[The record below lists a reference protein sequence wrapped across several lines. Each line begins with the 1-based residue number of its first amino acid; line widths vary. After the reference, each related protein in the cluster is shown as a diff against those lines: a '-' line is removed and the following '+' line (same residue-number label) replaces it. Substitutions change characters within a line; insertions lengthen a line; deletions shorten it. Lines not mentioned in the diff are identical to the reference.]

1 MCNSVCR
8 GQNSGE
14 RIKLYKWHLLEHEIQ
29 FKNTLKVNAHGKK
42 NKYLGHGDWNPV
54 INQTNWYTK
63 YRGNFKFRKKM
74 GVIRQAENNQ
84 VK

>member
-1 MCNSVCR
+1 MVKHHLVASMCNSVCR

-42 NKYLGHGDWNPV
+42 KQIPGTWRLEPSD
-54 INQTNWYTK
+54 K
-63 YRGNFKFRKKM
+63 SDK
-74 GVIRQAENNQ
+74 Q
-84 VK
+84 VHKV